1 MWIARNK
8 DGSFSLSDT
17 RLIRGHI
24 FGTCPTDNNGNPIE
38 NYWVCLDGSTPSPL
52 YLNIFPNLTWEHEP
66 IEVDF
71 HIIYNPNWKYYEL
84 IKRDDFWFVIIL
96 SIEQTGVYWKDLLN
110 EIKECN
116 VPVYFDFIYRNGCSN
131 RFFVLKDRN
140 LKATKENKEFSR
152 ITLSYFKN
160 NPEILNGSILT
171 KNQINN
177 YLEKS

>member
-66 IEVDF
+66 IEVE
-71 HIIYNPNWKYYEL
+71 ISEVERKTLCSIKGCPVGGGYCNYYCES
-84 IKRDDFWFVIIL
+84 RDV
-96 SIEQTGVYWKDLLN
+96 
-110 EIKECN
+110 
-116 VPVYFDFIYRNGCSN
+116 CSQ
-131 RFFVLKDRN
+131 
-140 LKATKENKEFSR
+140 
-152 ITLSYFKN
+152 
-160 NPEILNGSILT
+160 G
-171 KNQINN
+171 
-177 YLEKS
+177 